1 MDCLA
6 AHEISQISA
15 PLLLVFEAGFE
26 KTSPKG
32 KERVHRHRTAIR
44 FASQDLIP
52 LVFKNTGEE
61 VFPLFFQLLT

>member
-15 PLLLVFEAGFE
+15 SLLLVFEAGFE

-32 KERVHRHRTAIR
+32 KERVHHHRTAIR
-44 FASQDLIP
+44 FASQDLFP